1 MAPRTPRTL
10 TPRSV
15 TGDGS
20 TLVAYDFGAHLA
32 SWTVGGRP
40 VVWCS
45 PTAVL
50 DGTRAIRGGIPI
62 CFPWFAAG
70 PEGDHSPSH
79 GPVRTAVWDV
89 DQTRDDEVVAWR
101 LSSADLAGAA
111 GAELMPGPFTLR
123 YAVSLTS
130 ADSSA
135 ASSSPAPRSPGL
147 HVSLEVTSAAGEE
160 ITVEVALHTY
170 LAVSDVR
177 DIELRGLE
185 DCDHLDKVSGTRAR
199 QDGPV
204 GFSGEVDRVYD
215 RSGTTVVQDVDGR
228 AIVVE
233 PFGATQTVVWNPGP
247 EKGSTMADLGPDAW
261 WRFVCVETAATA
273 DRAITLAPGQS
284 HQIGC
289 VIRPSGPRSDVTV

>member
-1 MAPRTPRTL
+1 MPSLPPRILTVDGTTL
-10 TPRSV
+10 A
-15 TGDGS
+15 
-20 TLVAYDFGAHLA
+20 AYDFGAHLA
-32 SWTVGGRP
+32 SWTVDGVA

-50 DGTRAIRGGIPI
+50 DGSRGIRGGIPI

-70 PEGDHSPSH
+70 PEGGLSPHH
-79 GPVRTAVWDV
+79 GPVRTALWAADEA
-89 DQTRDDEVVAWR
+89 RDGEALAWR
-101 LSSADLAGAA
+101 LSSEDLGGAPGAA
-111 GAELMPGPFTLR
+111 LIPGPFTLR

-130 ADSSA
+130 AGH
-135 ASSSPAPRSPGL
+135 SSPALR
-147 HVSLEVTSAAGEE
+147 VALEVTSTAGEE
-160 ITVEVALHTY
+160 ITVEAALHTY
-170 LAVSDVR
+170 LGVSDVR
-177 DIELRGLE
+177 EVEVLGLE
-185 DCDHLDKVSGTRAR
+185 DCDHLDKVTGTRER

-204 GFSGEVDRVYD
+204 RFDGEVDRVYD
-215 RSGTTVVQDVDGR
+215 HSGTTVVQDVDGR

-247 EKGSTMADLGPDAW
+247 EKGSTVADLGPDAW